1 VPVLV
6 VPQVAIGALG
16 RVQTVPRYVN
26 KSTLLPATNDEIH
39 RYCNDKNLIIT
50 KFYCHTISFYLLSF
64 YTYLCYSNISDEAIV
79 RPQSIMNVSWSADH
93 RVVDGASVAR
103 FSNLFKSYVEKPE
116 QVFNYYYF
124 SNFQVPIFLTTT
136 FLQMQMLA
144 DLR

>member
-1 VPVLV
+1 
-6 VPQVAIGALG
+6 
-16 RVQTVPRYVN
+16 
-26 KSTLLPATNDEIH
+26 
-39 RYCNDKNLIIT
+39 
-50 KFYCHTISFYLLSF
+50 
-64 YTYLCYSNISDEAIV
+64 
-79 RPQSIMNVSWSADH
+79 MNVSWSADH

-124 SNFQVPIFLTTT
+124 SNFQVSISLTTT